1 MTPFTT
7 GDGGILGIP
16 DDAHHLAAFEAVN
29 GQLGATLSHN
39 GSRCPTQR
47 SEANEILGS
56 ASGDFM

>member
-16 DDAHHLAAFEAVN
+16 GDAHHLAAFEAVN

-39 GSRCPTQR
+39 WQQVSTSGHC
-47 SEANEILGS
+47 SEANEILG
-56 ASGDFM
+56 FW